1 MITGEDY
8 GVIAGKM
15 CRVHRTLASLHELS
29 TLAGLTLSFVK
40 LEEVLGDVKISIP
53 KCHSPDSHEDGG
65 TSEYEVARGISAPGA
80 L

>member
-1 MITGEDY
+1 MITGEDH

-40 LEEVLGDVKISIP
+40 PKEVLRDVKTLIP
-53 KCHSPDSHEDGG
+53 KCPSPDSEEDGKEFG
-65 TSEYEVARGISAPGA
+65 V
-80 L
+80 